1 MKRLAVIVV
10 AAALVGGIA
19 GGAIEAALGD
29 SSTSSEST
37 PAPPPTTSSA
47 ATTAQGSRVL
57 TPEAIYRDDAPG
69 VVVITATDT
78 ETIPATLFAPASKQ
92 QVRSLGSGFVIDTKG
107 DIVTNDHVVQGAS
120 ALRVGFSGGATY
132 PATVVGKDPSTDLAV
147 IRVRAPETALHPL
160 SFDPSSTIQVG
171 DPFTRSATRS
181 ALTGRSPRASPAQ
194 PAATS
199 RRRTASRSTMRS
211 RPTPPSTTGTREG
224 PSSTDSA
231 G

>member
-132 PATVVGKDPSTDLAV
+132 PATVVGNDPSTDLAV

-160 SFDPSSTIQVG
+160 SLRPVEHDP
-171 DPFTRSATRS
+171 
-181 ALTGRSPRASPAQ
+181 GR
-194 PAATS
+194 
-199 RRRTASRSTMRS
+199 
-211 RPTPPSTTGTREG
+211 
-224 PSSTDSA
+224 
-231 G
+231 